1 MVLAHVAV
9 YNALN
14 FFSRILIRSEALV
27 YNSCF
32 FSEQPFYG
40 NYSTLGSHTNTVI
53 SHAVAYS
60 SRCLPKPW
68 QGLMNWIVTC
78 EWILKQMVKEEF
90 SRQFKN
96 MMKYPPNLFKIK
108 LFKVWSWKG
117 TQFAFPL
124 VLLDETEDS
133 RTSAKSRNRRQVSN
147 VTSVTISMHDVRHE
161 IRKQF
166 EQLMPTKYCKC
177 FYR

>member
-60 SRCLPKPW
+60 SWWLPKPW

-96 MMKYPPNLFKIK
+96 MMKYPPNLFKIN

-117 TQFAFPL
+117 TQFAEIISL
-124 VLLDETEDS
+124 
-133 RTSAKSRNRRQVSN
+133 ACVSN
-147 VTSVTISMHDVRHE
+147 ETH
-161 IRKQF
+161 KL
-166 EQLMPTKYCKC
+166 QLVYIGYIGMCCANGYV
-177 FYR
+177 F